1 MRRLAGGVEVRAVLS
16 LPAHP
21 GLVDPSTSESWNQ
34 KVIATYSE
42 FFAAS
47 VGNVDWLR
55 FCVNPERK
63 EIVVDDKVKLAAWR
77 QTEFSQHPIKYY
89 P

>member
-1 MRRLAGGVEVRAVLS
+1 M
-16 LPAHP
+16 
-21 GLVDPSTSESWNQ
+21 
-34 KVIATYSE
+34 IANYSE

-63 EIVVDDKVKLAAWR
+63 ETIVDDKVKLAVCCQRLKFPNTQPSTTRREA
-77 QTEFSQHPIKYY
+77 T
-89 P
+89 

>member
-1 MRRLAGGVEVRAVLS
+1 M
-16 LPAHP
+16 
-21 GLVDPSTSESWNQ
+21 
-34 KVIATYSE
+34 IANFSE

-63 EIVVDDKVKLAAWR
+63 EIMVDDKVKLAAWWQR
-77 QTEFSQHPIKYY
+77 LAFPNTQLSTTCGEAT
-89 P
+89 

>member
-1 MRRLAGGVEVRAVLS
+1 M
-16 LPAHP
+16 
-21 GLVDPSTSESWNQ
+21 
-34 KVIATYSE
+34 IATYSE

-63 EIVVDDKVKLAAWR
+63 EVVVDDKVKLAAWR

-89 P
+89 PLRGHSMN

>member
-1 MRRLAGGVEVRAVLS
+1 M
-16 LPAHP
+16 
-21 GLVDPSTSESWNQ
+21 
-34 KVIATYSE
+34 IANYSE

-63 EIVVDDKVKLAAWR
+63 EIIVDDKVKFAAWWPR
-77 QTEFSQHPIKYY
+77 L
-89 P
+89 

>member
-1 MRRLAGGVEVRAVLS
+1 M
-16 LPAHP
+16 
-21 GLVDPSTSESWNQ
+21 
-34 KVIATYSE
+34 IANYSE

-63 EIVVDDKVKLAAWR
+63 EAIVDDKVKLAACYQR
-77 QTEFSQHPIKYY
+77 LKFPNTEPSTTRREAT
-89 P
+89 

>member
-1 MRRLAGGVEVRAVLS
+1 M
-16 LPAHP
+16 
-21 GLVDPSTSESWNQ
+21 
-34 KVIATYSE
+34 IATYSE

-55 FCVNPERK
+55 FCMNPERK
-63 EIVVDDKVKLAAWR
+63 EVVVDDKVKLAAWR
-77 QTEFSQHPIKYY
+77 QSEFSQHPIKYY